1 MATLKQQ
8 TATNELK
15 SSNFRGLKCFFLSK
29 QKELVKLVET
39 QQMYLWATL
48 KKGWQTVMYLQESD
62 FEQLDAD

>member
-1 MATLKQQ
+1 M
-8 TATNELK
+8 
-15 SSNFRGLKCFFLSK
+15 FFLLSK